1 MIIQEKSSIIILY
14 VEIAGRG
21 LMYIARHAEQTVK
34 KLSRMFGAVLVAGS
48 RQVGRTIFLI
58 FVFLTDF
65 PELKKDRV
73 IPVSYI

>member
-1 MIIQEKSSIIILY
+1 
-14 VEIAGRG
+14 
-21 LMYIARHAEQTVK
+21 MYIARHAEQTVK

>member
-1 MIIQEKSSIIILY
+1 
-14 VEIAGRG
+14 
-21 LMYIARHAEQTVK
+21 MYIARHAEQTVK

-65 PELKKDRV
+65 PELKKDQV